1 MAINAKRELLGIIT
15 SNNLTILK
23 IDITYKNIR
32 F

>member
-1 MAINAKRELLGIIT
+1 MAINAKRELLGVIT
-15 SNNLTILK
+15 HNLTILK

>member
-15 SNNLTILK
+15 RNLTILK

>member
-1 MAINAKRELLGIIT
+1 MAINAKRELLDIIT